1 MIHCEDK
8 AIRFSWEIEGMN
20 LEPDPM
26 FGTVSFIVSPGG
38 DVSAFDIT
46 EEEGAP
52 LSRFVRKT
60 NKTP

>member
-1 MIHCEDK
+1 
-8 AIRFSWEIEGMN
+8 
-20 LEPDPM
+20 M
-26 FGTVSFIVSPGG
+26 FGTVSFIVSLDGE
-38 DVSAFDIT
+38 DTAFDIT